1 MLLDPLAN
9 ALSKI
14 NNYERAGKREV
25 LVHPSSELIE
35 RVLEVFREEG
45 YIEGFGREGEGLR
58 VRLAGR
64 INRCGAVKPRH
75 PLKKGEYEKWEKR
88 FLPASGLGTIVI
100 TSPQGVMSLARAR
113 ERGIGGRLLAY
124 VY

>member
-14 NNYERAGKREV
+14 YNYEKAGKREV
-25 LVHPSSELIE
+25 VVHPSSRLIE

-45 YIEGFGREGEGLR
+45 YIEGFEREEGKLR

-64 INRCGAVKPRH
+64 INRCGAIKPRH
-75 PLKKGEYEKWEKR
+75 SLKKGEYEKWEKR

-100 TSPQGVMSLARAR
+100 TSSQGIMSLSQAR
-113 ERGIGGRLLAY
+113 EKGVGGKLLAY

>member
-14 NNYERAGKREV
+14 YNCEKAGKKEV
-25 LVHPSSELIE
+25 VVYPTSRLIE
-35 RVLEVFREEG
+35 RVLEVFKEEG
-45 YIEGFGREGEGLR
+45 YIEDFVREGNTLR
-58 VRLAGR
+58 VKLRGR
-64 INRCGAVKPRH
+64 INRCGAIKPRH
-75 PLKKGEYEKWEKR
+75 SVKKGEYEKWEKR

-100 TSPQGVMSLARAR
+100 TSSQGVISLSQAK
-113 ERGIGGRLLAY
+113 ERGVGGKLLAY

>member
-14 NNYERAGKREV
+14 HNYEKAGKREV
-25 LVHPSSELIE
+25 EVYPSSRLIE
-35 RVLEVFREEG
+35 EVLEVFREEG
-45 YIEGFGREGEGLR
+45 YIEGFGREGEKLR
-58 VRLAGR
+58 VRLKGK
-64 INRCGAVKPRH
+64 INRCGAIKPRH
-75 PLKKGEYEKWEKR
+75 SLKKGEYEKWEKR

-100 TSPQGVMSLARAR
+100 TSSQGVMSLSKAR
-113 ERGIGGRLLAY
+113 ERGVGGKLLAY

>member
-14 NNYERAGKREV
+14 TNYERAGKREV
-25 LVHPSSELIE
+25 FIFPSSKLIE
-35 RVLEVFREEG
+35 RVLEVMREEG
-45 YIEGFGREGEGLR
+45 YIEGFEREGGGLK
-58 VRLAGR
+58 VRLWGR
-64 INRCGAVKPRH
+64 INRCGAIKPRH
-75 PLKKGEYEKWEKR
+75 PFKKGEYEKWEKR

-100 TSPQGVMSLARAR
+100 TSPHGVMSLDRAK
-113 ERGIGGRLLAY
+113 EKGIGGRLLAY

>member
-14 NNYERAGKREV
+14 NNYEKAGKREV
-25 LVHPSSELIE
+25 FIFPSSKLIE
-35 RVLEVFREEG
+35 GVLGVFREEG
-45 YIEGFGREGEGLR
+45 YIEGFEREGEGLR

-100 TSPQGVMSLARAR
+100 TSSQGIMSLAKAK